1 MKCILMMM
9 LCAFSASVWAD
20 EAFDKDVAYCA
31 GLSASLLSVHP
42 EDANLE
48 KAVNQLAQMVE
59 DNKSTMDVE
68 DSRATAQA
76 YTVVLQQVR
85 GSVPDHEN
93 ERLAALV
100 DMGLK
105 SCKRIG
111 VDLFPE

>member
-1 MKCILMMM
+1 MKGILMAV
-9 LCAFSASVWAD
+9 LCAFSASAWAD

-31 GLSASLLSVHP
+31 GLSASLLSTHP
-42 EDANLE
+42 DNPNLE
-48 KAVNQLAQMVE
+48 KAINQLAQMVE
-59 DNKSTMDVE
+59 ENKSAMDVE
-68 DSRATAQA
+68 GSRATAQA

-85 GSVPDHEN
+85 GGVPDQEN

-111 VDLFPE
+111 VVLFPE